1 MNLKTPNKM
10 MFLIS
15 LIMVALAVVSVF
27 IMIPAVSA
35 YAFWIAVGGYAVLA
49 FASLFN
55 GD

>member
-27 IMIPAVSA
+27 VTIPVISG
-35 YAFWIAVGGYAVLA
+35 YAFWFAVGGYAVLA

-55 GD
+55 GE

>member
-1 MNLKTPNKM
+1 MNLNAPNKM

-15 LIMVALAVVSVF
+15 LVMVALAVISAF
-27 IMIPAVSA
+27 IVIPVVSA

-55 GD
+55 GE